1 MHYALEEGS
10 MTKRSASPNDP
21 SKQWDAD
28 RTTFQ
33 RVYDILVG
41 TTDPVSAQ
49 QFAEWARCS
58 ETGARQAL
66 EQLVEMGIAER
77 TGTRPAQYQR
87 NPSYF
92 QWKRVETLA
101 REHSAG
107 ELRSRLAELIEADQD
122 LQETYGVPDPDAVVV
137 SDYPVED
144 HEALHDRWDDLTEW
158 RTIRQDITILKRAV
172 QRAESPNDGRI
183 QSKT

>member
-1 MHYALEEGS
+1 
-10 MTKRSASPNDP
+10 MTERSTPSTDP
-21 SKQWDAD
+21 SGQWDSD

-49 QFAEWARCS
+49 EFAERAHCS
-58 ETGARQAL
+58 ETGARHSL
-66 EQLVEMGIAER
+66 EQLVEMGIAEQ
-77 TGTRPAQYQR
+77 TGARPTLYQR

-101 REHSAG
+101 REHSVG
-107 ELRSRLAELIEADQD
+107 ELRSRLAELIDADQD

-137 SDYPVED
+137 SDDALED
-144 HEALHDRWDDLTEW
+144 HEALHDQWDDLTTW
-158 RTIRQDITILKRAV
+158 RTIRQDITVLKRAV
-172 QRAESPNDGRI
+172 QRAESANDGQI